1 MFYFRFFAKI
11 IKPIC
16 KITNYNIY
24 LKLNKGNIR
33 KHNNN
38 MKKLIFVFLIVIY
51 FAILSYSHSSI
62 DVESIRIVN
71 YSNTI
76 PINPI
81 FIVEMD
87 YKIKEKLQTHH
98 NNHNLK
104 FIISTP
110 SKNEEFILG
119 QNTLFN
125 HILSNRIRLYLPVFH
140 KLPPNRKLEITFQ
153 VVEGKEKIFTTN
165 INIFVSNYQ
174 ELPIFIG
181 NTGKIEISRSIP
193 RPTIINFL
201 HQESQTGIIKSPKIT
216 EKLQSKQSPQ
226 IKGLKYFE
234 YKFREEGKYDITI
247 GKTNFSVEIVFDKTP
262 PYFIILTP
270 SNNSSFFRTN
280 NIIIKWSDPQDIS
293 GINFSNSSLTIKN
306 DSGEIITNITP
317 LVALNRESSITPYE
331 IITLSLKE
339 GNYECSIIYSDFDNN
354 STNITT
360 KFKILPSIQDREKPI
375 LKKIFFEGSTKLSDN
390 EFLVP
395 TSTVMFIEA
404 SDGEYGSGVKSIN
417 YILDNQIF
425 SEQMLSEIKYIYL
438 TLTNKIS
445 TLEIWLEDYGG
456 NSSET
461 NRFILKQK
469 SQP

>member
-1 MFYFRFFAKI
+1 
-11 IKPIC
+11 
-16 KITNYNIY
+16 
-24 LKLNKGNIR
+24 
-33 KHNNN
+33 

-62 DVESIRIVN
+62 DVESIRIIN

-81 FIVEMD
+81 FMVEMD
-87 YKIKEKLQTHH
+87 YKIKERLQTHH
-98 NNHNLK
+98 NHHNLK

-110 SKNEEFILG
+110 LKNEEFILG

-140 KLPPNRKLEITFQ
+140 KLPPNRKLKIAFQ

-174 ELPIFIG
+174 ELPILIG

-226 IKGLKYFE
+226 IKGLRYFE

-262 PYFIILTP
+262 PYFSILTP

-317 LVALNRESSITPYE
+317 L
-331 IITLSLKE
+331 
-339 GNYECSIIYSDFDNN
+339 
-354 STNITT
+354 
-360 KFKILPSIQDREKPI
+360 
-375 LKKIFFEGSTKLSDN
+375 
-390 EFLVP
+390 
-395 TSTVMFIEA
+395 
-404 SDGEYGSGVKSIN
+404 
-417 YILDNQIF
+417 
-425 SEQMLSEIKYIYL
+425 
-438 TLTNKIS
+438 
-445 TLEIWLEDYGG
+445 
-456 NSSET
+456 
-461 NRFILKQK
+461 
-469 SQP
+469 